1 MRFWKKWRK
10 AGISVDDLKKAE
22 LLEAYTCWLK
32 NEKLSRKQKRL
43 LKEINS
49 FPELQPLKQIIDF
62 PHYRFEERANIE
74 PRPGAQDRARER
86 VMAEIRGEAAEE
98 VQTRENPFT
107 FSPNTLAAEGRLGP
121 DVGSETTEIMPMKG
135 TLPNADEVRRW
146 DTEQATTSPE
156 MLERYD
162 AIRTLSRL
170 HMRFEQKDDDVYV
183 TDLGS
188 SNATYVDNE
197 RVEIS
202 TRIQDGSIL
211 KCGKISFK
219 VVDIERS

>member
-22 LLEAYTCWLK
+22 MLEAYTCWLK
-32 NEKLSRKQKRL
+32 NERLSRKQKRL
-43 LKEINS
+43 LKEINT
-49 FPELQPLKQIIDF
+49 FPELQPLKQLIDF
-62 PHYRFEERANIE
+62 SHYRFEERENVML
-74 PRPGAQDRARER
+74 PPGSQQRARER
-86 VMAEIRGEAAEE
+86 VMAEIRGDASETEGL
-98 VQTRENPFT
+98 QPQFGY
-107 FSPNTLAAEGRLGP
+107 SPQGMGN
-121 DVGSETTEIMPMKG
+121 ETTEIMQVDAA
-135 TLPNADEVRRW
+135 LPNADALQQW
-146 DTEQATTSPE
+146 DTEQPPTPPE
-156 MLERYD
+156 MLKRYD

-170 HMRFEQKDDDVYV
+170 HVRFEQKDDEVYV

-197 RVEIS
+197 RVETS
-202 TRIQDGSIL
+202 TPVQDGSTL

>member
-1 MRFWKKWRK
+1 MRFWKKWRR

-22 LLEAYTCWLK
+22 MLEAYTCWLK
-32 NEKLSRKQKRL
+32 NKRLSRKQKRL
-43 LKEINS
+43 LKEINN

-62 PHYRFEERANIE
+62 SHYRFEERENVV

-86 VMAEIRGEAAEE
+86 VMAEIRGETPE
-98 VQTRENPFT
+98 F
-107 FSPNTLAAEGRLGP
+107 FSEDSFSTPVYPSP
-121 DVGSETTEIMPMKG
+121 DVGDDTTEIMQVPG
-135 TLPNADEVRRW
+135 ALPDADALRQW
-146 DTEQATTSPE
+146 DEEQSPTSSE
-156 MLERYD
+156 MLGRYD

-188 SNATYVDNE
+188 SNATYVDDE
-197 RVEIS
+197 RVETS
-202 TRIQDGSIL
+202 TRVQDGSIL

-219 VVDIERS
+219 VVHIERS

>member
-1 MRFWKKWRK
+1 MRFWKRWRR

-22 LLEAYTCWLK
+22 MLEAYTCWLK
-32 NEKLSRKQKRL
+32 NERLSRKQKRL
-43 LKEINS
+43 LKEINN

-62 PHYRFEERANIE
+62 SHYRFEERENIE

-86 VMAEIRGEAAEE
+86 VMAEIRGEAPSSDGL
-98 VQTRENPFT
+98 QPQFGY
-107 FSPNTLAAEGRLGP
+107 SPQGM
-121 DVGSETTEIMPMKG
+121 GSETTEIMQVDAS
-135 TLPNADEVRRW
+135 LPNAEALQQW
-146 DTEQATTSPE
+146 ETEQSTTSPE

-170 HMRFEQKDDDVYV
+170 HMRFEQKDGDVYI

-188 SNATYVDNE
+188 SNATYVDDE
-197 RVEIS
+197 RVETS
-202 TRIQDGSIL
+202 ARVQDGSIL

-219 VVDIERS
+219 VVNIERS

>member
-10 AGISVDDLKKAE
+10 AGISVDDLKRAE
-22 LLEAYTCWLK
+22 MLEAYTRWLK

-49 FPELQPLKQIIDF
+49 FPELQPLKQLIDF
-62 PHYRFEERANIE
+62 SHYRFEEKENVML
-74 PRPGAQDRARER
+74 PPGSQQRARER
-86 VMAEIRGEAAEE
+86 VMAGIRGDAPETDGL
-98 VQTRENPFT
+98 QPQLGY
-107 FSPNTLAAEGRLGP
+107 SPQGMGN
-121 DVGSETTEIMPMKG
+121 ETTEIMQVDAS
-135 TLPNADEVRRW
+135 LPNADALQQW
-146 DTEQATTSPE
+146 DAEQSPTSAE
-156 MLERYD
+156 MLKRYD

-170 HMRFEQKDDDVYV
+170 HVRFEQKDDEVYV

-197 RVEIS
+197 RVEKS
-202 TRIQDGSIL
+202 TPVQDGSTL

>member
-1 MRFWKKWRK
+1 MRFWKKWPK

-22 LLEAYTCWLK
+22 MLEAYTRWLK
-32 NEKLSRKQKRL
+32 NEKLSRKQKHL

-49 FPELQPLKQIIDF
+49 FPELQPLKQLIDF
-62 PHYRFEERANIE
+62 SHYRFEERENVML
-74 PRPGAQDRARER
+74 PPGSQQRARER
-86 VMAEIRGEAAEE
+86 VMAEIRGDAPETD
-98 VQTRENPFT
+98 VSTDGLQPQFGY
-107 FSPNTLAAEGRLGP
+107 SPQGMGN
-121 DVGSETTEIMPMKG
+121 ETTEIMQVDAA
-135 TLPNADEVRRW
+135 LPNADALQQW
-146 DTEQATTSPE
+146 DTEQTPTSPE
-156 MLERYD
+156 MLKRYD

-170 HMRFEQKDDDVYV
+170 HVRFEQKDDEVYV

-197 RVEIS
+197 RVETS
-202 TRIQDGSIL
+202 TLVQDGSTL

>member
-22 LLEAYTCWLK
+22 MLEAYTCWLK
-32 NEKLSRKQKRL
+32 NKRLSRKQKRL
-43 LKEINS
+43 LKEINN
-49 FPELQPLKQIIDF
+49 FPELQPLKQLIDF
-62 PHYRFEERANIE
+62 SHYRFEERENVI
-74 PRPGAQDRARER
+74 PPPGTQQRARER
-86 VMAEIRGEAAEE
+86 VMAEIRGDAQEID
-98 VQTRENPFT
+98 VSVDRLRPILG
-107 FSPNTLAAEGRLGP
+107 SPRG
-121 DVGSETTEIMPMKG
+121 VGNETTEIMQVPG
-135 TLPNADEVRRW
+135 SLPDENALQQWE
-146 DTEQATTSPE
+146 TEQATTSPE

-162 AIRTLSRL
+162 AIRTLARL

-188 SNATYVDNE
+188 SNAPYVDNE
-197 RVEIS
+197 RVETS
-202 TRIQDGSIL
+202 TRVEDGSIL

>member
-10 AGISVDDLKKAE
+10 AGISVDDLKRAE
-22 LLEAYTCWLK
+22 MLEAYTRWLK

-49 FPELQPLKQIIDF
+49 FPELQPLKQLIDF
-62 PHYRFEERANIE
+62 SHYRFEERENVML
-74 PRPGAQDRARER
+74 PPGSQQRARER
-86 VMAEIRGEAAEE
+86 VMAGIRGDAPETD
-98 VQTRENPFT
+98 VSTDGLQPQLGY
-107 FSPNTLAAEGRLGP
+107 SPQGMGN
-121 DVGSETTEIMPMKG
+121 ETTEIMQVDAS
-135 TLPNADEVRRW
+135 LPNADALQQW
-146 DTEQATTSPE
+146 DTEQSPTSPE
-156 MLERYD
+156 MLKRYD

-170 HMRFEQKDDDVYV
+170 HVRFEQKDDEVYV

-197 RVEIS
+197 RIETS
-202 TRIQDGSIL
+202 TPIQDGSTL

>member
-1 MRFWKKWRK
+1 MRFWKKWRR

-22 LLEAYTCWLK
+22 MLEAYTCWLK
-32 NEKLSRKQKRL
+32 NERLSRKQKRL
-43 LKEINS
+43 LKEINNFS
-49 FPELQPLKQIIDF
+49 ELQPLKQIIDF
-62 PHYRFEERANIE
+62 SHYRFEERENVE

-86 VMAEIRGEAAEE
+86 VMAEIRGE
-98 VQTRENPFT
+98 VPSGDGLQPQFGY
-107 FSPNTLAAEGRLGP
+107 SPQGMGN
-121 DVGSETTEIMPMKG
+121 ETTEIMQVDAS
-135 TLPNADEVRRW
+135 LPNADALQQWE
-146 DTEQATTSPE
+146 TEQSTTSPE

-170 HMRFEQKDDDVYV
+170 HMRFEQKDNEVYV

-188 SNATYVDNE
+188 SNATYVDDE
-197 RVEIS
+197 RVETS
-202 TRIQDGSIL
+202 ARVQDGSIL

>member
-10 AGISVDDLKKAE
+10 AGISVDDLKRAE
-22 LLEAYTCWLK
+22 MLEAYTRWLK

-49 FPELQPLKQIIDF
+49 FPELQPLKQLIDF
-62 PHYRFEERANIE
+62 SHYRFEERENVML
-74 PRPGAQDRARER
+74 PPGSQQRARER
-86 VMAEIRGEAAEE
+86 VMAGIRGDAPETDGL
-98 VQTRENPFT
+98 QPQLGY
-107 FSPNTLAAEGRLGP
+107 SPQGMGN
-121 DVGSETTEIMPMKG
+121 ETTEIMQVDAS
-135 TLPNADEVRRW
+135 LPNADALQQW
-146 DTEQATTSPE
+146 DTEQSPTSAE
-156 MLERYD
+156 MLKRYD
-162 AIRTLSRL
+162 AIRTLSRM
-170 HMRFEQKDDDVYV
+170 HVRFEQKDDEVYV

-197 RVEIS
+197 RVEKS
-202 TRIQDGSIL
+202 TPVQDGSTL

>member
-22 LLEAYTCWLK
+22 MLEAYTRWLK

-49 FPELQPLKQIIDF
+49 FPELQPLKQLIDF
-62 PHYRFEERANIE
+62 SHYRFEEKENVML
-74 PRPGAQDRARER
+74 PPGSQQRARER
-86 VMAEIRGEAAEE
+86 VMAGIRGDAPETEGL
-98 VQTRENPFT
+98 QPQFGY
-107 FSPNTLAAEGRLGP
+107 SPQGMGN
-121 DVGSETTEIMPMKG
+121 ETTEIMQVEAS
-135 TLPNADEVRRW
+135 LPNADALQQW
-146 DTEQATTSPE
+146 DTEQSPTSPE
-156 MLERYD
+156 MLKRYD

-170 HMRFEQKDDDVYV
+170 HVRFEQKDDEVYV

-197 RVEIS
+197 RIETS
-202 TRIQDGSIL
+202 TPIQDGSTL

>member
-22 LLEAYTCWLK
+22 MLEAYTRWLK

-49 FPELQPLKQIIDF
+49 FPELQPLKQLIDF
-62 PHYRFEERANIE
+62 SHYRFEERENVLL
-74 PRPGAQDRARER
+74 PPGSQQRARER
-86 VMAEIRGEAAEE
+86 VMAEIRSDAPETDVATDGL
-98 VQTRENPFT
+98 QPQLGY
-107 FSPNTLAAEGRLGP
+107 SPQGMGN
-121 DVGSETTEIMPMKG
+121 ETTEIMQVDAA
-135 TLPNADEVRRW
+135 LPNADALQQW
-146 DTEQATTSPE
+146 DTEQTPTSPE
-156 MLERYD
+156 MLKRYD

-170 HMRFEQKDDDVYV
+170 HVRFEQKDNEVYV

-197 RVEIS
+197 PVKTS
-202 TRIQDGSIL
+202 APVQDGSTL

-219 VVDIERS
+219 VIDIERS

>member
-22 LLEAYTCWLK
+22 MLEAYTRWLK
-32 NEKLSRKQKRL
+32 NERLSRKQKRL
-43 LKEINS
+43 LKEINT
-49 FPELQPLKQIIDF
+49 FPELQPLKQLIDF
-62 PHYRFEERANIE
+62 SHYRFEERENVML
-74 PRPGAQDRARER
+74 PPGSQQRARER
-86 VMAEIRGEAAEE
+86 VMAEIRGDAPETD
-98 VQTRENPFT
+98 VSTDGLQPQFGY
-107 FSPNTLAAEGRLGP
+107 SPQGMGN
-121 DVGSETTEIMPMKG
+121 ETTEIMQVDAA
-135 TLPNADEVRRW
+135 LPNADALQQW
-146 DTEQATTSPE
+146 DTEQPPTSPD
-156 MLERYD
+156 MLKRYD

-170 HMRFEQKDDDVYV
+170 HVRFEQKDDEVYV

-197 RVEIS
+197 RVETS
-202 TRIQDGSIL
+202 TPVQDGSTL

>member
-10 AGISVDDLKKAE
+10 AGISVDDLKRAE
-22 LLEAYTCWLK
+22 MLEAYTRWLK

-49 FPELQPLKQIIDF
+49 FPELQPLKQLIDF
-62 PHYRFEERANIE
+62 SHYRFEERENVML
-74 PRPGAQDRARER
+74 PPGSQQRARER
-86 VMAEIRGEAAEE
+86 VMAEIRSDAPETDVSTDGL
-98 VQTRENPFT
+98 QPQFGY
-107 FSPNTLAAEGRLGP
+107 SPQGMGN
-121 DVGSETTEIMPMKG
+121 ETTEIMQVDAA
-135 TLPNADEVRRW
+135 LPNADALQQW
-146 DTEQATTSPE
+146 DTEQPPTSPE
-156 MLERYD
+156 MLKRYD

-170 HMRFEQKDDDVYV
+170 HVRFEQKDDEVYV

-197 RVEIS
+197 RVETS
-202 TRIQDGSIL
+202 TPVQDGSTL

>member
-22 LLEAYTCWLK
+22 MLEAYTRWLK
-32 NEKLSRKQKRL
+32 NERLSRKQKRL
-43 LKEINS
+43 LKEINT
-49 FPELQPLKQIIDF
+49 FPELQPLKQLIDF
-62 PHYRFEERANIE
+62 SHYRFEERENVML
-74 PRPGAQDRARER
+74 PPGSQQRARER
-86 VMAEIRGEAAEE
+86 VMAEIRGDASETEGL
-98 VQTRENPFT
+98 QPQFGY
-107 FSPNTLAAEGRLGP
+107 SPQGMGN
-121 DVGSETTEIMPMKG
+121 ETTEIMQVDAA
-135 TLPNADEVRRW
+135 LPNADALQQW
-146 DTEQATTSPE
+146 DTEQPPTPPE
-156 MLERYD
+156 MLKRYD

-170 HMRFEQKDDDVYV
+170 HVRFEQKDDEVYV

-197 RVEIS
+197 RVETS
-202 TRIQDGSIL
+202 TPVQDGSTL

>member
-22 LLEAYTCWLK
+22 MLEAYTRWLK
-32 NEKLSRKQKRL
+32 NEKLSRKQKHL

-49 FPELQPLKQIIDF
+49 FPELQPLKQLIDF
-62 PHYRFEERANIE
+62 SHYRFEERENVML
-74 PRPGAQDRARER
+74 PPGSQQRARER
-86 VMAEIRGEAAEE
+86 VMAEIRGDAPETD
-98 VQTRENPFT
+98 VSTDGLQPQFGY
-107 FSPNTLAAEGRLGP
+107 SPQGMGN
-121 DVGSETTEIMPMKG
+121 ETTEIMQVDAA
-135 TLPNADEVRRW
+135 LPNADALQQW
-146 DTEQATTSPE
+146 DTEQTPTSPE
-156 MLERYD
+156 MLKRYD

-170 HMRFEQKDDDVYV
+170 HVRFEQKDDEVYV

-197 RVEIS
+197 RVETS
-202 TRIQDGSIL
+202 TLVQDGSTL

>member
-10 AGISVDDLKKAE
+10 AGISVDDLKRAE
-22 LLEAYTCWLK
+22 MLEAYTRWLK

-49 FPELQPLKQIIDF
+49 FPELQPLKQLIDF
-62 PHYRFEERANIE
+62 SHYRFEEKENVML
-74 PRPGAQDRARER
+74 PPGSQQRARER
-86 VMAEIRGEAAEE
+86 VMAGIRGDAPETEGL
-98 VQTRENPFT
+98 QPQFGY
-107 FSPNTLAAEGRLGP
+107 SPQGMGN
-121 DVGSETTEIMPMKG
+121 ETTEIMQVEAS
-135 TLPNADEVRRW
+135 LPNADALQQW
-146 DTEQATTSPE
+146 DTEQSPTSPE
-156 MLERYD
+156 MLKRYD

-170 HMRFEQKDDDVYV
+170 HVRFEQKDDEVYV

-197 RVEIS
+197 RIETS
-202 TRIQDGSIL
+202 TPIQDGSTL

>member
-1 MRFWKKWRK
+1 MRFWKKWRR

-22 LLEAYTCWLK
+22 MLEAYTCWLK
-32 NEKLSRKQKRL
+32 NERLSRKQKRL
-43 LKEINS
+43 LKEINN

-62 PHYRFEERANIE
+62 SHYRFEERENVE

-86 VMAEIRGEAAEE
+86 VMAEIRGE
-98 VQTRENPFT
+98 VSSSDGLQPQFGY
-107 FSPNTLAAEGRLGP
+107 SPQGMGN
-121 DVGSETTEIMPMKG
+121 ETTEIMQVDAS
-135 TLPNADEVRRW
+135 LPNADALQQWE
-146 DTEQATTSPE
+146 TEQSTTSPE

-170 HMRFEQKDDDVYV
+170 HMRFEQKDDEVYV

-188 SNATYVDNE
+188 SNATYVDDE
-197 RVEIS
+197 RVETS
-202 TRIQDGSIL
+202 TRVQDGSIL